1 MKSHSTLYP
10 CQNHQSQQSNKSFH
24 THSINKHPTQNIKDV
39 KYPPVAVCFMLSSVA
54 EVSVASQEAASFPR
68 SAPASAAI
76 LAASLAIHSL
86 VPPQNSAATRS
97 SQAKSAEAKATSRGK
112 NDEGRWEPRWTPA
125 KKMRCHK
132 GFADLPAWPASRN
145 ESRRTRRDS
154 GRKCSVAFGDLRC
167 VFFPFL
173 HHSHVDNVT
182 HIEVAAVIE
191 E

>member
-1 MKSHSTLYP
+1 
-10 CQNHQSQQSNKSFH
+10 
-24 THSINKHPTQNIKDV
+24 
-39 KYPPVAVCFMLSSVA
+39 MLSSVA

-76 LAASLAIHSL
+76 PAAFLATHSLA
-86 VPPQNSAATRS
+86 PPQNSAATRS
-97 SQAKSAEAKATSRGK
+97 SPAKPAEAKAISRGK
-112 NDEGRWEPRWTPA
+112 NGDRRWESRWTPA
-125 KKMRCHK
+125 KKTRCHR

-145 ESRRTRRDS
+145 ESKKARRDF
-154 GRKCSVAFGDLRC
+154 GRKHSVAFGDLRC

-182 HIEVAAVIE
+182 HIEVAAVVE